1 MMIWWAQLGQVAQH
15 TLQIFIGSSNQL
27 QGKYVLL
34 LINSCL
40 TGKPYDI
47 YREKCKLMICMQ
59 YRTLPGKKCIHCKCF
74 LHEKY
79 WDFQS
84 FTWILAKMHLIL
96 ISLFSNYMHFTGLW
110 VKHRESLYFLWRK
123 HLQCTYKF
131 YQEEYCIAYKI
142 SLNHF
147 PTWNLW
153 RENSNS
159 NGFHSEFSHSFLEK
173 RWKVLLGQIITL
185 CFLIGVCELKVR
197 GSSSKQK
204 LC

>member
-1 MMIWWAQLGQVAQH
+1 MYALQMFSPQKVLGFPVFY
-15 TLQIFIGSSNQL
+15 LEP
-27 QGKYVLL
+27 
-34 LINSCL
+34 C
-40 TGKPYDI
+40 
-47 YREKCKLMICMQ
+47 
-59 YRTLPGKKCIHCKCF
+59 
-74 LHEKY
+74 
-79 WDFQS
+79 
-84 FTWILAKMHLIL
+84 KMHLIL
-96 ISLFSNYMHFTGLW
+96 ISLFSKNMHFTGLW
-110 VKHRESLYFLWRK
+110 VKHRESLYFLWSK

-153 RENSNS
+153 RETSNS
-159 NGFHSEFSHSFLEK
+159 NGSQMYLEK